1 MQLALDLPPPR
12 ARRRDPDT
20 SKAAAARAK
29 DFAESHH
36 GRIHAALESPG
47 TIYEIA
53 ARCGMTHVQ
62 VARRMPERLDLFEPT
77 DERREGCR
85 VWRRKVEI

>member
-1 MQLALDLPPPR
+1 MQFSLDLAPPR
-12 ARRRDPDT
+12 ARRSDPET
-20 SKAAAARAK
+20 SKRAAARAA

-36 GRIHAALESPG
+36 GRIYAALDQPG

-62 VARRMPERLDLFEPT
+62 VARRLPERLDVFEPT

-85 VWRRKVEI
+85 VWRRKA